1 MSKEIIIEK
10 LKTPK
15 IHKEKGEVEVKVPEG
30 PGGGTVRG
38 MGAATNGGKF
48 EGAF

>member
-30 PGGGTVRG
+30 QEAVLYEVWVF
-38 MGAATNGGKF
+38 ATKGGKF